1 MSPQERNP
9 TRTISYRRVCWDL
22 GETRTLQAVL
32 ERLLQRLPDLSDT
45 IVALSRGEAKVK
57 DWATT
62 RGALFIHIVA
72 WNRGQEAAVV
82 PHAGQQLSLVRSG
95 IDWDYATRSG
105 LMMIRD
111 NHCLLMSGFN
121 MRAASMK
128 LYLRTLVETNIDT
141 HFGPSEADAGFTIL
155 PVENVRAL
163 TKLYTDG
170 GIKRIEFDAIAY
182 AQTAETLNRHGGIMA
197 RVMPLID
204 VLRKSEDMSEI
215 EDFADMNAKLVLSP
229 GRGRYRR
236 KYEVLSNIARRIAD
250 DGDEEFM
257 SFLTADGSRVNGRE
271 LVLCKTVRVRA
282 SGNGVDHK
290 VGWNELYRYFREL
303 DSEGALA
310 T

>member
-1 MSPQERNP
+1 
-9 TRTISYRRVCWDL
+9 
-22 GETRTLQAVL
+22 
-32 ERLLQRLPDLSDT
+32 
-45 IVALSRGEAKVK
+45 
-57 DWATT
+57 
-62 RGALFIHIVA
+62 
-72 WNRGQEAAVV
+72 
-82 PHAGQQLSLVRSG
+82 
-95 IDWDYATRSG
+95 
-105 LMMIRD
+105 
-111 NHCLLMSGFN
+111 
-121 MRAASMK
+121 MK